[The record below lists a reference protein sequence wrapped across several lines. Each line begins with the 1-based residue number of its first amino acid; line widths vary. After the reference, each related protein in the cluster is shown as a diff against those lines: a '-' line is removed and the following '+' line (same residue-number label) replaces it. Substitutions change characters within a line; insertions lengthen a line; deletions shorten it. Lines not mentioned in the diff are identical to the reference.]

1 LKENKDIDFFNYIT
15 PEKIILNELI
25 KEDKIINE
33 IDNESMSVKN
43 NNINGKTSNSNP
55 NTPTNIN
62 KANTPYSNQQ
72 FINQKNNKIQS
83 NIISIPNKNIKIKEE
98 KKRKIQP
105 ENKKT
110 KKEKKDTPL
119 SEVKTEKAATIENNT
134 QVEDNYDM
142 PGIFNES
149 NFDDFGD
156 WGTTGIE
163 ITDKDF
169 DFFDDKPSQS
179 KTMSDDF
186 GLNGFLSDPIFDNKD
201 INKQSSMDS
210 LSQNTLTD
218 IKMEEKNESNNIL
231 PTTLGA
237 QDIGTPSS
245 ININI
250 NQTIN
255 SIHNSPEQISM
266 SPINNIMSP
275 QSVMPSNNVIN
286 DLVKNS
292 PSIASSPLVNVHSQ
306 NSISSAS
313 NEVIN
318 NSTNDINNS
327 TFINN
332 VSYNTNN
339 SLNNGNNVASPI
351 INEESVNDGDS
362 AIPREWEL
370 KSSNYNYFENII
382 EKYHKGKWSY
392 EPKLSSY
399 IASYKRKKISKKDLY
414 RFISSKRIK
423 YKEDINLE
431 EKYNRMTSK
440 VKKES
445 SVKEINN
452 KENLNKKTKIEEG
465 NEIKIVNENEN
476 KENNDINANNKTI
489 LHTDT
494 DITTENKISI
504 DFASAWKM
512 LNIPDYN
519 SISNIIEKSLNDM
532 SLRQDLLCNNMNVK
546 IKDRNNDDVSVNVEQ
561 EHINLYSVL
570 DRISQKIFID
580 QYTGSLSSWNK
591 SVSSSLSTITFSEEN
606 QLYDEYLIPSLV
618 SKALNQLQVIFE
630 DLFGSDNESKYNM
643 KNIYVEGPL
652 TIKQLYD
659 SEHLQ
664 HAKYGKYQVKKKTKK
679 NLDYVLEKL
688 STPNIIVENNNEWI
702 ELSSTSLRFWDK
714 IGVLPYSGKK
724 NISWFAL
731 CPTMKEYNGEPNI
744 NSDLINIVREWI
756 QSLSYIYESSNFG
769 THTPGTL
776 KSIKGII
783 PCLLEDNNINTNS
796 HNNILA
802 IENILNSYE
811 KSISYFASIMG
822 ENIHGIIEEGEET
835 TMSEIDECLN
845 NDQKYIVLYLL
856 SPFSSSDKTFIDD
869 NEAKSINYR
878 LCQMFVNSFLYKL
891 ALNTR
896 LSIEKLKAKIIL
908 QIIPLD
914 LIANNHSFDGYIT
927 IGLKDLV
934 FTIYSKCRK
943 LLQKNINVNNSEFL
957 IFNDL
962 YQPSYI
968 LSQSAIPIPYFS
980 FEKFSRKNQLKNRIN
995 IMEPDRI
1002 LHIAYINVDNR
1013 AIACMTDNIG
1023 ELFEIIIV
1031 DDINERL
1038 NSISPL
1044 DYNKY
1049 TKQQIRFIK
1058 IWEKAMKLI
1067 LFGCN
1072 FYWRIAIVKIGHVL
1086 QDEVNDWEFI
1096 SSIYLGKLQHLYN
1109 RPALNIINNLNE
1121 YIYSVSVLGI
1131 YKNSTLQLFKEKIK
1145 TNGTNTNPL
1154 SRRDSEKLSS
1164 SQNSSQSIFKNSSKM
1179 DINDLNEIIINL
1191 SNSCYTYIHSVQ
1203 RSPSFPSNPEI
1214 IWPLLSSKNNNSL
1227 KESLA
1232 LPLSVGWMIYTPSME
1247 SKQVGINTKN
1257 FEILLLSHQ
1266 HCNPGKSSK
1275 TCFPTWNP
1283 VIPTTPISMPNSP
1296 SNNSV
1301 NNSKN
1306 VNGINPPTL
1315 IKSNSI
1321 SMKDINSP
1329 LSMASSSSSL
1339 SLNTTTSVPYNVIL
1353 SDLIKQYFS
1362 LSFLEIHWSN
1372 LINTANGYASDDI
1385 RLPIHISSANR
1396 ISKIL
1401 KGFNF

>member
-1 LKENKDIDFFNYIT
+1 
-15 PEKIILNELI
+15 
-25 KEDKIINE
+25 
-33 IDNESMSVKN
+33 
-43 NNINGKTSNSNP
+43 
-55 NTPTNIN
+55 
-62 KANTPYSNQQ
+62 
-72 FINQKNNKIQS
+72 
-83 NIISIPNKNIKIKEE
+83 
-98 KKRKIQP
+98 
-105 ENKKT
+105 
-110 KKEKKDTPL
+110 
-119 SEVKTEKAATIENNT
+119 
-134 QVEDNYDM
+134 M

-652 TIKQLYD
+652 TIKQLY
-659 SEHLQ
+659 
-664 HAKYGKYQVKKKTKK
+664 GKY
-679 NLDYVLEKL
+679 
-688 STPNIIVENNNEWI
+688 
-702 ELSSTSLRFWDK
+702 
-714 IGVLPYSGKK
+714 
-724 NISWFAL
+724 
-731 CPTMKEYNGEPNI
+731 
-744 NSDLINIVREWI
+744 
-756 QSLSYIYESSNFG
+756 YIY
-769 THTPGTL
+769 
-776 KSIKGII
+776 
-783 PCLLEDNNINTNS
+783 
-796 HNNILA
+796 
-802 IENILNSYE
+802 
-811 KSISYFASIMG
+811 
-822 ENIHGIIEEGEET
+822 
-835 TMSEIDECLN
+835 
-845 NDQKYIVLYLL
+845 KY
-856 SPFSSSDKTFIDD
+856 
-869 NEAKSINYR
+869 
-878 LCQMFVNSFLYKL
+878 
-891 ALNTR
+891 
-896 LSIEKLKAKIIL
+896 
-908 QIIPLD
+908 
-914 LIANNHSFDGYIT
+914 
-927 IGLKDLV
+927 
-934 FTIYSKCRK
+934 
-943 LLQKNINVNNSEFL
+943 
-957 IFNDL
+957 
-962 YQPSYI
+962 
-968 LSQSAIPIPYFS
+968 
-980 FEKFSRKNQLKNRIN
+980 
-995 IMEPDRI
+995 
-1002 LHIAYINVDNR
+1002 
-1013 AIACMTDNIG
+1013 
-1023 ELFEIIIV
+1023 
-1031 DDINERL
+1031 
-1038 NSISPL
+1038 
-1044 DYNKY
+1044 
-1049 TKQQIRFIK
+1049 
-1058 IWEKAMKLI
+1058 
-1067 LFGCN
+1067 
-1072 FYWRIAIVKIGHVL
+1072 
-1086 QDEVNDWEFI
+1086 
-1096 SSIYLGKLQHLYN
+1096 
-1109 RPALNIINNLNE
+1109 
-1121 YIYSVSVLGI
+1121 
-1131 YKNSTLQLFKEKIK
+1131 
-1145 TNGTNTNPL
+1145 
-1154 SRRDSEKLSS
+1154 
-1164 SQNSSQSIFKNSSKM
+1164 
-1179 DINDLNEIIINL
+1179 
-1191 SNSCYTYIHSVQ
+1191 
-1203 RSPSFPSNPEI
+1203 
-1214 IWPLLSSKNNNSL
+1214 
-1227 KESLA
+1227 
-1232 LPLSVGWMIYTPSME
+1232 
-1247 SKQVGINTKN
+1247 
-1257 FEILLLSHQ
+1257 
-1266 HCNPGKSSK
+1266 
-1275 TCFPTWNP
+1275 
-1283 VIPTTPISMPNSP
+1283 
-1296 SNNSV
+1296 
-1301 NNSKN
+1301 
-1306 VNGINPPTL
+1306 
-1315 IKSNSI
+1315 
-1321 SMKDINSP
+1321 
-1329 LSMASSSSSL
+1329 
-1339 SLNTTTSVPYNVIL
+1339 
-1353 SDLIKQYFS
+1353 
-1362 LSFLEIHWSN
+1362 
-1372 LINTANGYASDDI
+1372 
-1385 RLPIHISSANR
+1385 
-1396 ISKIL
+1396 
-1401 KGFNF
+1401 

>member
-1 LKENKDIDFFNYIT
+1 MNRHSNIFVLLSPNGIPAYLYSSEIQNSYEIEFILTEWSKCYGIPKEKLYYQDKNCNMPLVITVYIPELDCYINYPTRCIFIIDSKNSFNIGRRLCYNPRIYHQFNKFIWRDQSIHNDTLIFANVNNSIKYENNDIINQIDKINNTIKSKNISV
-15 PEKIILNELI
+15 EKIILNELI

-62 KANTPYSNQQ
+62 KANTPY
-72 FINQKNNKIQS
+72 
-83 NIISIPNKNIKIKEE
+83 
-98 KKRKIQP
+98 
-105 ENKKT
+105 T
-110 KKEKKDTPL
+110 
-119 SEVKTEKAATIENNT
+119 TIENNT

-275 QSVMPSNNVIN
+275 QSVMPT
-286 DLVKNS
+286 
-292 PSIASSPLVNVHSQ
+292 SSPLVNVHSQ

-399 IASYKRKKISKKDLY
+399 IAK
-414 RFISSKRIK
+414 
-423 YKEDINLE
+423 
-431 EKYNRMTSK
+431 
-440 VKKES
+440 
-445 SVKEINN
+445 
-452 KENLNKKTKIEEG
+452 
-465 NEIKIVNENEN
+465 
-476 KENNDINANNKTI
+476 NNDINANNKTI